1 MKSLFKSVKG
11 FKFTDFVI
19 KLLILSEISFFL
31 LGISST
37 LIITKEFWIFS
48 QSFSILGALELFY
61 KEKEFALFLIIFIF
75 GVSAPLLKMLLKIFN
90 INYMVTFLHRF
101 TFLDIFLV
109 AILIYVTKSSSI
121 IDANVGIGFWYLL
134 TALGISY
141 LQIFLLFI
149 INKQELNTSH

>member
-121 IDANVGIGFWYLL
+121 IDANVGVGFWYLL

-149 INKQELNTSH
+149 INKQELNTSP

>member
-121 IDANVGIGFWYLL
+121 IDANVGVGFWYLL

>member
-1 MKSLFKSVKG
+1 MKG
-11 FKFTDFVI
+11 FKFTNFVI

-61 KEKEFALFLIIFIF
+61 KEKEFTLFLLIFIF

-90 INYMVTFLHRF
+90 FNFMVTFLHRF

-121 IDANVGIGFWYLL
+121 IDANVGVGFWYLL
-134 TALGISY
+134 TALAISY
-141 LQIFLLFI
+141 LQIFFLFI
-149 INKQELNTSH
+149 IKKQELNTSQ

>member
-1 MKSLFKSVKG
+1 MKSLFKSVKE

-121 IDANVGIGFWYLL
+121 IDANVGVGFWYLL